1 MRSKRCVR
9 CIDCNQHP
17 FIIGPTLKDELMVG
31 QDNIAVASVAEC
43 IASGSDVDH
52 FFDLFGQFIWLW
64 FFKAWTKG
72 VVIIWCFY
80 PFLAPFTSIINT
92 RNTRH
97 TKKKSVSQRQVVLV
111 GQDTCNSGYIVVVN
125 KRHQMF
131 SAVNA
136 PLFRSVLTI
145 QRVRNLKHV
154 HAVEA
159 GINTFIAFIVGA
171 AVQHFVIDDLIVVPE
186 ENLSDQGE
194 VRF

>member
-1 MRSKRCVR
+1 
-9 CIDCNQHP
+9 
-17 FIIGPTLKDELMVG
+17 
-31 QDNIAVASVAEC
+31 
-43 IASGSDVDH
+43 
-52 FFDLFGQFIWLW
+52 
-64 FFKAWTKG
+64 
-72 VVIIWCFY
+72 
-80 PFLAPFTSIINT
+80 
-92 RNTRH
+92 
-97 TKKKSVSQRQVVLV
+97 
-111 GQDTCNSGYIVVVN
+111 
-125 KRHQMF
+125 MF

-186 ENLSDQGE
+186 ENLSDQGK